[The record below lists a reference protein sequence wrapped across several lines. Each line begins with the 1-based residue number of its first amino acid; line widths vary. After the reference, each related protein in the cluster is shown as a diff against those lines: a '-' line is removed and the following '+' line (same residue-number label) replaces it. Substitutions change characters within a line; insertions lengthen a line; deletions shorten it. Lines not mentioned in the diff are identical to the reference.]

1 MSENYLTESEN
12 FKQTNQ
18 EENLSITKALLR
30 ELKNKFISNCLK
42 KNKTLMRRELH
53 ENSKI

>member
-18 EENLSITKALLR
+18 EENLSIIKALLR
-30 ELKNKFISNCLK
+30 ELKNKLISACLK
-42 KNKTLMRRELH
+42 KIKTLMRRELH